1 MQILEKTQFLQQINL
16 GAENEQN
23 VNITRYFNPNES
35 KEPLDKENFLKIFH
49 LNISSS
55 PYHCSELHSL
65 LRECNIDFDVIG
77 ITESRI
83 KRNQKALSNI
93 EISNYKVEQCSTE
106 SANGGALLYVK
117 NDTMYKVRNDLK
129 MYKSKN
135 LESIFIEIINTNN
148 KNIVVG
154 CVYHHPSMDAN
165 QFSEHY
171 LSILNEKLLL
181 EKNKE
186 IILMGDFNINLL
198 RYNEDHNSTD
208 FLDQIYSCSL
218 IPRITSPTRVTPRS
232 KTLID
237 NIFSTD
243 TANEVIAG
251 NILTTLSDHLAQ
263 FLLFPIKR
271 TKLESKANNYC
282 RNFKRFDPK
291 IFLHNLQNID
301 WCTALKPNEENVD
314 DPFDWLFQITETLL
328 DTYAPIEK
336 L

>member
-1 MQILEKTQFLQQINL
+1 
-16 GAENEQN
+16 
-23 VNITRYFNPNES
+23 
-35 KEPLDKENFLKIFH
+35 
-49 LNISSS
+49 
-55 PYHCSELHSL
+55 
-65 LRECNIDFDVIG
+65 
-77 ITESRI
+77 
-83 KRNQKALSNI
+83 
-93 EISNYKVEQCSTE
+93 
-106 SANGGALLYVK
+106 
-117 NDTMYKVRNDLK
+117 

-154 CVYHHPSMDAN
+154 SLYHHPGMDAN
-165 QFSEHY
+165 KFNEHY
-171 LSILNEKLLL
+171 LSILNEKLL

-218 IPRITSPTRVTPRS
+218 IPRIISPTRLTPRS

-243 TANEVIAG
+243 TANEVITG

-263 FLLFPIKR
+263 FLLFPIKG
-271 TKLESKANNYC
+271 TKPGSKANNYC
-282 RNFKRFDPK
+282 RNIKRFDPK
-291 IFLHNLQNID
+291 VFLQDLQNID
-301 WCTALKPNEENVD
+301 WYIALKLDEENVD
-314 DPFDWLFQITETLL
+314 SSFDWFLQIIETLQ

-336 L
+336 RSRKKQKLMLKPNKRNNDIC

>member
-1 MQILEKTQFLQQINL
+1 M
-16 GAENEQN
+16 AS
-23 VNITRYFNPNES
+23 Y
-35 KEPLDKENFLKIFH
+35 
-49 LNISSS
+49 
-55 PYHCSELHSL
+55 
-65 LRECNIDFDVIG
+65 
-77 ITESRI
+77 
-83 KRNQKALSNI
+83 
-93 EISNYKVEQCSTE
+93 
-106 SANGGALLYVK
+106 
-117 NDTMYKVRNDLK
+117 
-129 MYKSKN
+129 
-135 LESIFIEIINTNN
+135 
-148 KNIVVG
+148 
-154 CVYHHPSMDAN
+154 PSMDAN
-165 QFSEHY
+165 EFNERY

-263 FLLFPIKR
+263 FLLFSIKR

-282 RNFKRFDPK
+282 FNFKRFDPK
-291 IFLHNLQNID
+291 VFLHDLQNID
-301 WCTALKPNEENVD
+301 WHAALKFNEENVD
-314 DPFDWLFQITETLL
+314 NSLVGFS
-328 DTYAPIEK
+328 K
-336 L
+336 

>member
-1 MQILEKTQFLQQINL
+1 MNVPWVPKQKHFMFHEMTLKLYSWNTLKYSERKISLCIL
-16 GAENEQN
+16 
-23 VNITRYFNPNES
+23 
-35 KEPLDKENFLKIFH
+35 PL
-49 LNISSS
+49 
-55 PYHCSELHSL
+55 
-65 LRECNIDFDVIG
+65 
-77 ITESRI
+77 
-83 KRNQKALSNI
+83 
-93 EISNYKVEQCSTE
+93 
-106 SANGGALLYVK
+106 
-117 NDTMYKVRNDLK
+117 RNDLK

-154 CVYHHPSMDAN
+154 CVYRHPGMDAN
-165 QFSEHY
+165 EFNEHY
-171 LSILNEKLLL
+171 HNILNEKLLL

-186 IILMGDFNINLL
+186 VILIGDFNINLL

-218 IPRITSPTRVTPRS
+218 IPRITSSTRLTPRL

-243 TANEVIAG
+243 TTNEVIAW
-251 NILTTLSDHLAQ
+251 NILTALSDHLAQ

-271 TKLESKANNYC
+271 TKPESKANNYC

-291 IFLHNLQNID
+291 VFLQDLQNIN
-301 WCTALKPNEENVD
+301 WHTALKLDEENVD
-314 DPFDWLFQITETLL
+314 NSFDRFFQIIETLL

-336 L
+336 LSRKKQKLMLKPWLTKGIMTSVKKRISSIENSSELDVMKKNQSYTINLKHTRIL